1 MQVLSIIILSVLACI
16 TYGVIHDQITARICV
31 EYFTIGHPRVVPSV
45 DPTVLACV
53 WGVIATWWVGA
64 ILGIPLA
71 VVSRAGCRP
80 PRDMSSLV
88 RPISILFAGT
98 AILAVAAGVVGYVAA
113 SNGWVILVGP
123 LAQRVPVE
131 KHVAFIVDLWA
142 HVASYFGG
150 FAGGIFLIVRV
161 WRERG
166 RSEKEK

>member
-1 MQVLSIIILSVLACI
+1 
-16 TYGVIHDQITARICV
+16 VIHDQITARICV